1 MHPRNR
7 LIGQARSLGRWSPT
21 AKSLSIFSI
30 GGDRGTAFLQSVSA
44 TVRALLFARA
54 VLAGAFAIA
63 GVIAPGALA
72 TAQQVAMAVDEP
84 GAGPAPDEEQ
94 SGAAS
99 TRQIVP
105 FHTNEVAGTIII
117 DTKSRFLY
125 LVQTNNRAIRYGI
138 GVGRDG
144 FRWFGQETV
153 SRKQE
158 WPDWRPPQEM
168 LGRQP
173 YLPRF
178 MAGGDGNPMGAR
190 ALYLG
195 QSVFRIHGTNQPETI
210 GQAVSSGCFRLVN
223 DDVVDLYDRVQ
234 VGTKVVVK
242 QNDVL

>member
-1 MHPRNR
+1 MYPGNWF
-7 LIGQARSLGRWSPT
+7 IDQARSLGHWSPT
-21 AKSLSIFSI
+21 AKTLSIFSI
-30 GGDRGTAFLQSVSA
+30 GRDRGTAFAQSVSA

-54 VLAGAFAIA
+54 VLTGAFAIA
-63 GVIAPGALA
+63 SVIAPGTLA

-84 GAGPAPDEEQ
+84 GAGPAPDKEQ
-94 SGAAS
+94 SGGAS
-99 TRQIVP
+99 TKQIVP

-117 DTKSRFLY
+117 DAKSRFLY
-125 LVQTNNRAIRYGI
+125 LVQSKNRAIRYGI

-144 FRWFGQETV
+144 FRWSGQERI
-153 SRKQE
+153 SRKEE
-158 WPDWRPPQEM
+158 WPDWRPPHEM
-168 LGRQP
+168 LERQP

-178 MAGGDGNPMGAR
+178 IAGGDGNPMGAR

-195 QSVFRIHGTNQPETI
+195 QSAFRIHGTNQPETI

-234 VGTKVVVK
+234 VGTKVIIK

>member
-1 MHPRNR
+1 MHPGNW
-7 LIGQARSLGRWSPT
+7 LVGQARSLGRSSPT
-21 AKSLSIFSI
+21 AKRLSRFSI
-30 GGDRGTAFLQSVSA
+30 GGRGKAFLRSAKA
-44 TVRALLFARA
+44 TVRTVLFARM
-54 VLAGAFAIA
+54 VLAGAFATA
-63 GVIAPGALA
+63 AVIPPGALA
-72 TAQQVAMAVDEP
+72 AAQQVAMAVDE
-84 GAGPAPDEEQ
+84 GAAPASDEEQ
-94 SGAAS
+94 PGGAS
-99 TRQIVP
+99 TRQIVS
-105 FHTNEVAGTIII
+105 FQTNEVAGTIII
-117 DTKSRFLY
+117 DTKNRFLY
-125 LVQTNNRAIRYGI
+125 LVQPNNRAIRYGI

-144 FRWFGQETV
+144 FRWSGQEKI
-153 SRKQE
+153 SRKEE

-195 QSVFRIHGTNQPETI
+195 QSVFRIHGTNRPETI

-234 VGTKVVVK
+234 VGTKVIVR

>member
-1 MHPRNR
+1 MYPGNW
-7 LIGQARSLGRWSPT
+7 LIGQTRYLGRWSPD

-54 VLAGAFAIA
+54 VLAGAVAITA
-63 GVIAPGALA
+63 AIAPGAFA
-72 TAQQVAMAVDEP
+72 AAQQVAMAVDEP

-94 SGAAS
+94 SGGAS
-99 TRQIVP
+99 SRQIVR

-125 LVQTNNRAIRYGI
+125 LVQPNNQAIRYGI

-144 FRWFGQETV
+144 FRWSGQERI
-153 SRKQE
+153 SRKEE

-234 VGTKVVVK
+234 VGTKVIVK

>member
-1 MHPRNR
+1 
-7 LIGQARSLGRWSPT
+7 
-21 AKSLSIFSI
+21 
-30 GGDRGTAFLQSVSA
+30 
-44 TVRALLFARA
+44 LFARA
-54 VLAGAFAIA
+54 VLAGAFAITA
-63 GVIAPGALA
+63 AIAPGALA
-72 TAQQVAMAVDEP
+72 AAQQVAMAVDEP
-84 GAGPAPDEEQ
+84 DAGPASDEEQ
-94 SGAAS
+94 SGAP
-99 TRQIVP
+99 TRQIVS
-105 FHTNEVAGTIII
+105 FQTNEAAGTIII
-117 DTKSRFLY
+117 DTKNRFLY
-125 LVQTNNRAIRYGI
+125 LVQPNNRAIRYGI

-144 FRWFGQETV
+144 FRWSGQEKI
-153 SRKQE
+153 SRKEE

-195 QSVFRIHGTNQPETI
+195 QSVFRIHGTNRPETI

-234 VGTKVVVK
+234 VGTKVIVR